1 MKIVVLD
8 GYPLNPGDVSWKQ
21 VEQLGE
27 VVVFDR
33 TSPAQIVPRAAGADI
48 VLTNKVPL
56 DGGTLKQLPDLKYI
70 GVMATGFNI
79 IDLRVASEQGI
90 VVTNVPTYST
100 RSVAQFTF
108 ALILELCHH
117 VQYHSDSARGGRWA
131 SVSDFSYW
139 DFPLMELAGKTFG
152 IVGFGTIG
160 RRAGELALAFGMKV
174 LASSRSRKDG
184 LENAASS
191 WADTDDIFRQSDIV
205 SLHCP
210 LTPETAGL
218 VNRKRLDTMK
228 PTALLINTSR
238 GGLVVEED
246 LAEALN
252 NGRIAGAGLDVLSEE
267 PPRMD
272 NPLLHASNCLVTPHI
287 AWATH
292 EARSRLMGT
301 VARNIMQFIAGTPEN
316 VVNS

>member
-1 MKIVVLD
+1 MKIIVLD
-8 GYPLNPGDVSWKQ
+8 GYPLNPGDLSWKLL
-21 VEQLGE
+21 EELGE
-27 VVVFDR
+27 VTVFDR
-33 TSPAQIVPRAAGADI
+33 TSPEQIVSRAAGADI

-56 DGGTLKQLPDLKYI
+56 DGGTLKLLPDLKYI

-79 IDLRVASEQGI
+79 IDLQVASEQGV

-139 DFPLMELAGKTFG
+139 DFPLTELAGKTFG
-152 IVGFGTIG
+152 IIGFGTIG

-174 LASSRSRKDG
+174 LASSRSRKGG
-184 LENAASS
+184 LENAEFS
-191 WADTDDIFRQSDIV
+191 WADTDEIFRQSDIV

-218 VNRKRLDTMK
+218 VNRKRLASMK
-228 PTALLINTSR
+228 QHALLINTSR
-238 GGLVVEED
+238 GPLVVEED

-252 NGRIAGAGLDVLSEE
+252 TGIISGAGLDVLAEE
-267 PPRMD
+267 PPRTD
-272 NPLLHASNCLVTPHI
+272 NPLLHAKNCLVTPHI
-287 AWATH
+287 AWATY
-292 EARSRLMGT
+292 EARSRLMAT
-301 VARNIMQFIAGTPEN
+301 VAQNVRRFIAGTPEN
-316 VVNS
+316 MVNG